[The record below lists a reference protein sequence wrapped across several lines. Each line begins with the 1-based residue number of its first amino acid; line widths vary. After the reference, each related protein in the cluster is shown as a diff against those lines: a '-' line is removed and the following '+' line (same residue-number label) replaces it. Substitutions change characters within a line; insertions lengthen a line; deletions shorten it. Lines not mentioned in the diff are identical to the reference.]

1 MSLAI
6 KTQNKICMC
15 MLNLANIASLIY
27 KYWHISEQK
36 DSQYCID
43 NCLFWFSLP
52 HRPPV
57 YQSSYPSYSSY
68 PTTNTYH
75 PGFGAVY
82 GYRSLENSNL
92 EEYVQED
99 SDEDDRVVIQIPYM
113 ADHSRFV
120 V

>member
-1 MSLAI
+1 
-6 KTQNKICMC
+6 
-15 MLNLANIASLIY
+15 MLNLANIASLYISTDIY
-27 KYWHISEQK
+27 PNKK
-36 DSQYCID
+36 TAMQYCIE
-43 NCLFWFSLP
+43 NCLFWF

-68 PTTNTYH
+68 PTTNSYH

-92 EEYVQED
+92 EEDVQED